1 MERSSFKNYF
11 DSYYLPLCMY
21 ALRLLGNKEEAEDV
35 VQSSFASAWE
45 RLQNGVEISE
55 IKSYLYGTARN
66 LAYSKLRSSKKL
78 TDEPLSEVESEDVAQ
93 EDIDTS
99 ERDARLWKAIGEL
112 PEKCRLIFL
121 MSKRDGFSN
130 SEIAEELDISVK
142 TVENQMT
149 KAFSRLREALA
160 PKGRKVFFLPFL

>member
-1 MERSSFKNYF
+1 MNRGKNVTNP
-11 DSYYLPLCMY
+11 SYHYRPAKLLNRFVISNKMANFALKWKGLLLKIISTVIIFLICMY

-78 TDEPLSEVESEDVAQ
+78 TERTSFRSRIGRCGGRRHRHIGTRCKAMESYRG
-93 EDIDTS
+93 T
-99 ERDARLWKAIGEL
+99 
-112 PEKCRLIFL
+112 P
-121 MSKRDGFSN
+121 
-130 SEIAEELDISVK
+130 
-142 TVENQMT
+142 
-149 KAFSRLREALA
+149 
-160 PKGRKVFFLPFL
+160 